1 MTKQSKNTDK
11 KLIVNKLSQETM
23 NELEIQ
29 EFWQDHQVGSDLLDS
44 SLEPDIKAKL
54 QQARNERKSRN
65 ITLNLSK
72 GLEQR
77 LRQLAEVEGIG
88 YQTLI
93 KQFLIERTYQEEV
106 RRGIVK

>member
-1 MTKQSKNTDK
+1 MASP
-11 KLIVNKLSQETM
+11 
-23 NELEIQ
+23 LE
-29 EFWQDHQVGSDLLDS
+29 QD
-44 SLEPDIKAKL
+44 PKTRL

-77 LRQLAEVEGIG
+77 LRKLAEIEGVG

-93 KQFLIERTYQEEV
+93 KQFLLERTYQEEV
-106 RRGIVK
+106 RRGIVQ